1 MSNNLDL
8 LFSIEM
14 INVHPNYETIN
25 DMKKEMGLAY
35 GQLWH
40 TDLLKCYSLTNSH
53 LLTDR

>member
-25 DMKKEMGLAY
+25 DMKKK
-35 GQLWH
+35 WV
-40 TDLLKCYSLTNSH
+40 SLTDNYGT
-53 LLTDR
+53 LIYLNVTR